1 MSKVINK
8 NKVQFFPVMSEEE
21 FEALKASIADRGVEV
36 PIIVDQSGEVVDGF
50 QRKRACEELGIDC
63 LTEVRDFVNETE
75 KLELALILNCNRR
88 HLNQN
93 QKRKLI
99 EDYLLRDAEI
109 ADNHLAGIIGV
120 SKNTVASVRK
130 KLEASCQIDKH
141 ETLRGKDGVK
151 RPKKQKRIITNTPK
165 ETEKACQMIL
175 QLPEKSSGKTHDVI
189 SAQRHAKRNQNAQKR
204 KVEGESVIPVTDDDI
219 RLFHT
224 PFQKLESVAGIE
236 PESVQLICTDIP
248 YDKSFL
254 PQIEELAEFAKRVL
268 VDGGVLVT
276 YCGQYWLP
284 QVMEMLGKHLD
295 YRWMIASCWSGDAN
309 QINIGNC
316 NITNSWKPILVFSK
330 GKMNG
335 KGVFQDVSHIES
347 KEKDWH
353 DWQQPLTEA
362 EFLIRSFSSA
372 GDFVVDTCS
381 GGFTTA
387 VASRNLNRRFIGCDI
402 DEECVQNGHRRLQLT
417 KSLTEYVEDAVE
429 LGRSDINEMLQDWSE
444 INAVSPAL
452 ASGLV
457 LELSESI
464 RESVN
469 SEPMIAV

>member
-36 PIIVDQSGEVVDGF
+36 PIIVDQDGNIVDGHH
-50 QRKRACEELGIDC
+50 RKRACDELGINC
-63 LTEVRDFVNETE
+63 LTEVRNFVNETE
-75 KLELALILNCNRR
+75 KLELALTLNCNRR
-88 HLNQN
+88 QLNQK

-130 KLEASCQIDKH
+130 KLETSCQIEKH

-254 PQIEELAEFAKRVL
+254 PQIEELAKFAERVL

-276 YCGQYWLP
+276 YSGQYWLP
-284 QVMEMLGKHLD
+284 QVIEMLGKHLD
-295 YRWMIASCWSGDAN
+295 YKWMIASFWSGDAN

-316 NITNSWKPILVFSK
+316 NITNSWKPVLVFSK
-330 GKMNG
+330 GKMN
-335 KGVFQDVSHIES
+335 KNCSIPDVSHVQT
-347 KEKDWH
+347 KEKQWH
-353 DWQQPLTEA
+353 DWQQPLSEA
-362 EFLIRSFSSA
+362 ELLIRSFSSS
-372 GDFVVDTCS
+372 GDLVVDTCG

-387 VASRNLNRRFIGCDI
+387 VASRNLNRRYIGCDI
-402 DEECVQNGHRRLQLT
+402 ENECVQNGHRRLQLT
-417 KSLTEYVEDAVE
+417 NELSEYIEDAVE
-429 LGRSDINEMLQDWSE
+429 LGRSDVNEMLQDWSDL
-444 INAVSPAL
+444 NGVSPDL

-457 LELSESI
+457 LELPENL
-464 RESVN
+464 REPVLN
-469 SEPMIAV
+469 EPVTAV

>member
-36 PIIVDQSGEVVDGF
+36 PIIVDQDGDIIDGH
-50 QRKRACEELGIDC
+50 QRKRACDELGINC
-63 LTEVRDFVNETE
+63 LTEVRNFENENQ
-75 KLELALILNCNRR
+75 KLELALTLNCNRR
-88 HLNQN
+88 HLNQK
-93 QKRKLI
+93 QKRTLI
-99 EDYLLRDAEI
+99 EEYLLRDAEI

-120 SKNTVASVRK
+120 SKNTVASVRR
-130 KLEASCQIDKH
+130 KLEASCQIDKF
-141 ETLRGKDGVK
+141 EMLRGKDGVK
-151 RPKKQKRIITNTPK
+151 RPKKQNRIIANTPK

-204 KVEGESVIPVTDDDI
+204 KVEGESVVPVTDEDI
-219 RLFHT
+219 RIFHT

-236 PESVQLICTDIP
+236 PESVQLICTDVP

-254 PQIEELAEFAKRVL
+254 PQIEELAEFAERVL

-276 YCGQYWLP
+276 YSGQYWLP
-284 QVMEMLGKHLD
+284 QVMGMLGKHLD
-295 YRWMIASCWSGDAN
+295 YRWMIASYWSGDAN

-316 NITNSWKPILVFSK
+316 SITNSWKPILVFSK
-330 GKMNG
+330 GKMN
-335 KGVFQDVSHIES
+335 KKCVIPDVSHVQT
-347 KEKDWH
+347 KEKQWH
-353 DWQQPLTEA
+353 DWQQPLSEA
-362 EFLIRSFSSA
+362 ELLIRSFSSS
-372 GDFVVDTCS
+372 GDLVVDPCS

-464 RESVN
+464 KESVN